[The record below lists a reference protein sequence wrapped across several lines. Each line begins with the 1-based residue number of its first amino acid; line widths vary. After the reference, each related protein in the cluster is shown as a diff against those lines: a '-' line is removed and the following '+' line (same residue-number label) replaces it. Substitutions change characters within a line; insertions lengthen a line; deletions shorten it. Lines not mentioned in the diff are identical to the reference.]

1 MRRILDGGRL
11 DEAEAAALVGAIM
24 DGDVGPSLAA
34 GLLVALAARGETHD
48 EVAGAA
54 RAMRE
59 RCVRLDHELPVLVD
73 IVGTGGDSS
82 GTINISTMAAL
93 VVAAA
98 GVPVAKH
105 GNRAASGVCG
115 SADVLEAAGLR
126 LDASPQRSAR
136 MLRET
141 NFTFLFAPHYHPAM
155 KQVAPMR
162 GELGVPTIFNLLGP
176 LTNPARPT
184 HLVVGV
190 ARPAAVEIVAAILE
204 RMGTSG
210 AVVHGPGG
218 MDEIAGEGATSVLLF
233 GNDVR
238 RFEIDP
244 SAFGVHASLAELSGA
259 TRDACLAA
267 FLDVLGGEQSA
278 RADVVALNAALA
290 LTVAGARPSLEDAF
304 ASAREVLASGEA
316 LRVFER
322 AKTVAYA

>member
-1 MRRILDGGRL
+1 
-11 DEAEAAALVGAIM
+11 M
-24 DGDVGPSLAA
+24 DGEVGPSLA
-34 GLLVALAARGETHD
+34 GEVLVGLAARGETGD

-73 IVGTGGDSS
+73 IVGTGGDGSR
-82 GTINISTMAAL
+82 TINISTMAAL

-98 GVPVAKH
+98 GIPVAKH

-126 LDASPQRSAR
+126 LDASPQLSAR

-155 KQVAPMR
+155 KQVAPLR
-162 GELGVPTIFNLLGP
+162 RELGVPTIFNLLGP

-190 ARPAAVEIVAAILE
+190 ARASAVEMVAAILGGL
-204 RMGTSG
+204 GTSG
-210 AVVHGPGG
+210 AVVRGPGG
-218 MDEIAGEGATSVLLF
+218 MDEVAGEGTTSVLEF
-233 GNDVR
+233 GRRQR
-238 RFEIDP
+238 RFDIDP
-244 SAFGVHASLAELSGA
+244 AAFGVRAPLAEISGA
-259 TRDACLAA
+259 TPEACLEA
-267 FLDVLGGEQSA
+267 FLGVLGGERSA

-290 LTVAGARPSLEDAF
+290 LTVAGAHASLGEAF
-304 ASAREVLASGEA
+304 VSAREVLASGEA

-322 AKTVAYA
+322 AKAVAGA